1 MFINLTGLFFGLFL
15 LVKGADILISS
26 AISIGKKLNISEF
39 FLGLIVIGFGTSLC
53 ELVVSIDAVIK
64 GSADISV
71 GNVIGSNIAN
81 LLLVTFAAGIT
92 AELRSIRIS
101 IFDILFHMI
110 SHIIFLLIFLFSYL
124 NKNYGLIFIFLFV
137 FYLYKSFKNSISD
150 DVGEIK
156 IENDLFSKLSF
167 EKPLLFGVSIC
178 FLSILITLFGADIT
192 VDSAISISKILNI
205 SDSFIGL
212 TIIALGTSLPEIA
225 TSITAAKKG
234 KSNMIVGNIIGSNIY
249 NLLLI
254 LGFVSLFENFSYN
267 KEILSRDALFL
278 VLTVIFFS
286 LVIVRKKK
294 IGKKLALICFS
305 FYLLYMINLYLT
317 NF

>member
-1 MFINLTGLFFGLFL
+1 MLLNVIGLFIGLLL
-15 LVKGADILISS
+15 LVKGAEILISS
-26 AISIGKKLNISEF
+26 ALAIGKKLNISEF

-92 AELRSIRIS
+92 AELRSIKIS
-101 IFDILFHMI
+101 IFDIFFHFS
-110 SHIIFLLIFLFSYL
+110 SHLIFLLIFLFSYL
-124 NKNYGLIFIFLFV
+124 NKSYGLFFIFLFI
-137 FYLYKSFKNSISD
+137 FYLCKSFKNSKSD
-150 DVGEIK
+150 DIEEIK
-156 IENDLFSKLSF
+156 VENDFFSKNSF
-167 EKPLLFGVSIC
+167 KKPIFYGLPIC
-178 FLSILITLFGADIT
+178 LISILLTLCGADIT
-192 VDSAISISKILNI
+192 VDSAISISEKLNI

-234 KSNMIVGNIIGSNIY
+234 KTNMIIGNIIGSNIY

-267 KEILSRDALFL
+267 KELLSKDVVFL
-278 VLTVIFFS
+278 VLTVLLFTVLIY
-286 LVIVRKKK
+286 KK
-294 IGKKLALICFS
+294 INVGKKISFLCFS
-305 FYLLYMINLYLT
+305 MYFIYMINLYIT

>member
-1 MFINLTGLFFGLFL
+1 MLLSAFGLFFGLSL
-15 LVKGADILISS
+15 LVKGADVLITS
-26 AISIGKKLNISEF
+26 AVAIGKKLQISEF

-81 LLLVTFAAGIT
+81 LLLVTFAAGLT
-92 AELRSIRIS
+92 AELRLIKIS
-101 IFDILFHMI
+101 RFDIFFHLS

-124 NKNYGLIFIFLFV
+124 NKNYGLIFIFLFI
-137 FYLYKSFKNSISD
+137 FYLYKSFKNSFSNEVSD
-150 DVGEIK
+150 IK
-156 IENDLFSKLSF
+156 IENDFFSKNSF
-167 EKPLLFGVSIC
+167 KKPFLYGVPICLVSIL
-178 FLSILITLFGADIT
+178 FTLFGADIT
-192 VDSAISISKILNI
+192 VDSAISISQALNI

-212 TIIALGTSLPEIA
+212 TIIALGTSLPEIV

-234 KSNMIVGNIIGSNIY
+234 RSNMIIGNIIGSNIY

-267 KEILSRDALFL
+267 KNILSGDVIFL
-278 VLTVIFFS
+278 VVIVTFFS
-286 LVIVRKKK
+286 LLILKRVNIGMK
-294 IGKKLALICFS
+294 ISIFCLS
-305 FYLLYMINLYLT
+305 FYLIYMIKLYIL

>member
-1 MFINLTGLFFGLFL
+1 MFINLTGLFFGLLL

-26 AISIGKKLNISEF
+26 AIAIGKKLNISEF

-92 AELRSIRIS
+92 AELRSIKIS
-101 IFDILFHMI
+101 IFDTLFHII

-124 NKNYGLIFIFLFV
+124 NKNYGLIFIFLFI

-267 KEILSRDALFL
+267 KEILSKDALFL
-278 VLTVIFFS
+278 VLTVILFS
-286 LVIVRKKK
+286 LVIIRKEK
-294 IGKKLALICFS
+294 IGKKLALICLS

>member
-1 MFINLTGLFFGLFL
+1 MLLNVIGLFIGLLL
-15 LVKGADILISS
+15 LVKGAEVLISS
-26 AISIGKKLNISEF
+26 ALAIGKKLNISEF

-92 AELRSIRIS
+92 AELRSIKIS
-101 IFDILFHMI
+101 IFDIFFHFS
-110 SHIIFLLIFLFSYL
+110 SHLIFLLIFLFSYL
-124 NKNYGLIFIFLFV
+124 NKSYGLFFIFLFI
-137 FYLYKSFKNSISD
+137 FYLCKSFKNSKSD
-150 DVGEIK
+150 DIEEIK
-156 IENDLFSKLSF
+156 VENDFFSKNSF
-167 EKPLLFGVSIC
+167 KKPIFYGLPIC
-178 FLSILITLFGADIT
+178 LISILLTLCGADIT
-192 VDSAISISKILNI
+192 VDSAISISEKLNI

-234 KSNMIVGNIIGSNIY
+234 KTNMIIGNIIGSNIY

-267 KEILSRDALFL
+267 KELLSKDVVFL
-278 VLTVIFFS
+278 VLTVLLFTVLIY
-286 LVIVRKKK
+286 KK
-294 IGKKLALICFS
+294 INVGKKISFLCFS
-305 FYLLYMINLYLT
+305 MYFIYMINLYIT